1 MRMANLR
8 LPFSGRVLLFIFLVA
23 FLLTFVQIGILT
35 IAFEKLG
42 LSQRSAFLLLLTALM
57 GSAINLPL
65 FRVKSEPLDPETV
78 PEPLR
83 ELVRR
88 SMRDF
93 KGVTVIAVNVGGCLI
108 PLTFSFY
115 LMRHSALA
123 VMDMVLATIVVTI
136 LCRALSRPMPGVG
149 IALPV
154 FIAPVAAALAALLLD
169 TQNSAPL
176 AYISGTLGV
185 LIGADLLRLGDIR
198 KMGTPVA
205 SIGGAGSFDGI
216 FLTGLVA
223 VLLA

>member
-1 MRMANLR
+1 MSVANLR
-8 LPFSGRVLLFIFLVA
+8 LPSPGRLLLFVFLIG
-23 FLLTFVQIGILT
+23 FLLSFVQIGILT

-42 LSQRSAFLLLLTALM
+42 LSQSSAFLLLFSSLL
-57 GSAINLPL
+57 GSVVNLPL
-65 FRVKSEPLDPETV
+65 FSVKAEPLDPETV

-88 SMRDF
+88 SLRDF

-123 VMDMVLATIVVTI
+123 IMDVALATLVVTV

-154 FIAPVAAALAALLLD
+154 FVAPVAAALAALLLD
-169 TQNSAPL
+169 QQNSAPL

-185 LIGADLLRLGDIR
+185 LIGADLLRLGNIR

>member
-1 MRMANLR
+1 MANLR
-8 LPFSGRVLLFIFLVA
+8 LPSPGRLLLFVFLVA

-35 IAFEKLG
+35 IAFDKLG
-42 LSQRSAFLLLLTALM
+42 LSQRSAFLLLFMALM
-57 GSAINLPL
+57 GSVINLPL
-65 FRVKSEPLDPETV
+65 FSVKSEPLDPETV

-83 ELVRR
+83 DLVRR
-88 SMRDF
+88 SLRDF
-93 KGVTVIAVNVGGCLI
+93 KGVTVVAVNVGGCLI

-115 LMRHSALA
+115 LMRHSALDLIN
-123 VMDMVLATIVVTI
+123 VVLAILVVTVI
-136 LCRALSRPMPGVG
+136 CRALSRPVPGLG
-149 IALPV
+149 IALPI
-154 FIAPVAAALAALLLD
+154 FAAPVAAALAALLLEP
-169 TQNSAPL
+169 QNSAPL

-185 LIGADLLRLGDIR
+185 LIGADLLRLGDIK